1 MFVSDHGALQ
11 YRALTL
17 TWGLKIMYLTLFVMK
32 LLMSMFFTAASLSDQ
47 LSVYWL
53 PRSLSAL
60 HCLSVN
66 INIIR
71 GSCMKVRRSVCVWL
85 AGWSVTELMAG
96 GGGGQNSG
104 ICMQSSGSWPVNP
117 EEFLCSRSL
126 SLSLS
131 LMGRSLYTCSIY
143 THTHCDP
150 ALPSLMDHHVLPFS
164 LLFHISIIPSVL
176 GLEFNVIAK
185 WYFFYFFSMQDVY
198 RGGKESASDISSK
211 VPSFHVTNK
220 DSSVNQDSCLRQKE
234 ARHWSRANRFTVSQ
248 VRPKMIVSV

>member
-32 LLMSMFFTAASLSDQ
+32 LLMSMFFTAVSLSDQ

-96 GGGGQNSG
+96 GVRIAEYACRALGHDPWTQRNS
-104 ICMQSSGSWPVNP
+104 SAAEV
-117 EEFLCSRSL
+117 SL

-131 LMGRSLYTCSIY
+131 NGS
-143 THTHCDP
+143 
-150 ALPSLMDHHVLPFS
+150 FS
-164 LLFHISIIPSVL
+164 LHMLHIHSHTLWPSPAFPDGSPCPPFQPAVSYIHYSICAGFGVQCHCK
-176 GLEFNVIAK
+176 VI
-185 WYFFYFFSMQDVY
+185 FFYFFSMQDVY

-234 ARHWSRANRFTVSQ
+234 ARHCSRANRFTVL
-248 VRPKMIVSV
+248 KSVLRW